1 MTRAATVMLLA
12 LLSLSV
18 LLRLWLAWRQVRYL
32 RRTCE
37 TPTIAQYQ
45 AARVVFAAGAAL
57 PEVGLMLVLTLGGG
71 IARLDRVWHGSGLAG
86 GGMVGSVMLAFALL
100 RGVVSAVRSVVI
112 DARFGIAHAT
122 LRQGLFSAVAPVTL
136 AVAAGVAAGETLAWA
151 IDTGVAVWW
160 LWAALLWGLVLL
172 GKTWLA
178 PGLLRPGTGQQLH
191 QRWENLAEDE
201 LRQQLTAVLARCG
214 LVQVPVHILAS
225 LPGSRRANARLA
237 WGGGRPRIELS
248 DTLLDLLTPAE
259 IEAVVAHEAGHWR
272 CRHVTRDVAAR
283 GLLGLVG
290 LAALALA
297 LRFPAIAQGL
307 GVPQPKPAA
316 WLAVA
321 AAVAPLAG
329 FFVTPLQAAWRRRLE
344 CEADAFAAQQS
355 DRQALMRAVAKL
367 DMANA
372 TAASSDR
379 FYGGFYGLHPD
390 QADRIRHLDRVTL
403 TGAG

>member
-1 MTRAATVMLLA
+1 MTRAATVMLIG

-32 RRTCE
+32 RRACE
-37 TPTIAQYQ
+37 TPTVAQYQ
-45 AARVVFAAGAAL
+45 AVRAVFAAIAAL
-57 PEVGLMLVLTLGGG
+57 PEVGLMLALTLGGG

-100 RGVVSAVRSVVI
+100 RGAVGAARSVAI
-112 DARFGIAHAT
+112 DARFGVAHAT
-122 LRQGLFSAVAPVTL
+122 LRQRISSAVAPVTL
-136 AVAAGVAAGETLAWA
+136 AVAAGAAAGEAFAWA
-151 IDTGVAVWW
+151 IGTGVAVWW
-160 LWAALLWGLVLL
+160 LWAALLWGLGLF
-172 GKTWLA
+172 GKTWLV
-178 PGLLRPGTGQQLH
+178 PDLLRPGTGQRLR
-191 QRWENLAEDE
+191 QRWENLAEGA

-214 LVQVPVHILAS
+214 LVQVPIRILAS
-225 LPGSRRANARLA
+225 PPGSHRANARLA
-237 WGGGRPRIELS
+237 WVGRRPRIELS

-283 GLLGLVG
+283 GLLGLVS

-307 GVPQPKPAA
+307 GVPQPRPAA

-344 CEADAFAAQQS
+344 YEADAFAARHS
-355 DRQALMRAVAKL
+355 DRRALMGALAKL
-367 DMANA
+367 DVANA

-379 FYGGFYGLHPD
+379 FYSGFYGLHPD
-390 QADRIRHLDRVTL
+390 QADRIRHLDRITL